1 MSINSQ
7 TNNPMMSLD
16 RGAPQLQGREKKK
29 TSVTK
34 VFVWGTLFAALVI
47 IIVMAMVFIK
57 RYQGQKAADAPDKP
71 VAEVS
76 AGKMNLERDQREI
89 AELEAMRKAQEEAE
103 KPEELQPPKDAP
115 IGVQAGGG
123 GGQGPGGPA
132 KPPRHYQ
139 GHLLVNKGDSKNSSA
154 VRPVSAAGFE
164 QHPGFQEQSTSGGEK
179 LDGRLQPSNLASARA
194 SLRPDLSMLLRRG
207 TMIPCVQQSAI
218 VTNHPSLILCRT
230 TKDIYSANGRVL
242 LIERGSM
249 VIGEQRT
256 QMQRGQKTIYAIWTR
271 IETDKGV
278 SIDVNSP
285 ATNALGA
292 AGIDAHIDNHWWE
305 RFGNAILMTIIG
317 DVMEGAKRYYSER
330 GNSSSGSF
338 YPQQTQDQTET
349 MATEALKDSIK
360 IPPTGYSNQG
370 SQLNIFVARDVDFR
384 DVYRLISEE

>member
-1 MSINSQ
+1 MSTNQTSIN
-7 TNNPMMSLD
+7 PMSLD
-16 RGAPQLQGREKKK
+16 RGAPQLQGREKSK

-47 IIVMAMVFIK
+47 IIVMAMIFIK
-57 RYQGQKAADAPDKP
+57 RYQGQKEETAPTKQ

-76 AGKMNLERDQREI
+76 AGKNLAREQKEI
-89 AELEAMRKAQEEAE
+89 AELEAMRKAQEAEAAAAAE
-103 KPEELQPPKDAP
+103 QEELPAPKDAP
-115 IGVQAGGG
+115 IGVQAS
-123 GGQGPGGPA
+123 GGQGAGGPA

-139 GHLLVNKGDSKNSSA
+139 GHLLVNKGDSKNSGA
-154 VRPVSAAGFE
+154 VRPVAAAGFE
-164 QHPGFQEQSTSGGEK
+164 QHPGFQEASTSGGEK

-242 LIERGSM
+242 LIERGST

-285 ATNALGA
+285 ASNPLGA

-305 RFGNAILMTIIG
+305 RFGNAILMTIVG
-317 DVMEGAKRYYSER
+317 DVMDGMKRYYSER
-330 GNSSSGSF
+330 GNSSGSF
-338 YPQQTQDQTET
+338 YPQQTQDQTES

-384 DVYRLISEE
+384 DVYRLISED